1 MNDIFEDILRWLVA
15 IGIIAALAVLA
26 YGGMYLFFTFY
37 LPWGF
42 EHFGTFK

>member
-1 MNDIFEDILRWLVA
+1 MNDIFEDILRWLIAVC
-15 IGIIAALAVLA
+15 IIAVLA

-42 EHFGTFK
+42 EHFGTF